1 MVVPVLSCVCELA
14 FCWKQRFCR
23 AFQPGFVSSW
33 NLMMSA
39 TVSKRC
45 RQSVSLLPCE
55 ARSRCHCRP
64 LTNCFHLR
72 SDWTEPKTKA
82 SECHFA
88 SAEPSSPTTKKEFSL
103 PHHPPTKKNKIKKK
117 PHPWGNT
124 SHASLWRCPKSTCKC
139 WAQSCLFRVWS
150 SLFKR
155 SHTLLTLS
163 LCLFKLSRNTQG
175 SRLNLKKKKKSN
187 KRKTKTNKI
196 DGPVWGIV
204 GSLLH
209 THRSL
214 LKHKGHM

>member
-55 ARSRCHCRP
+55 TRSRCHCRP
-64 LTNCFHLR
+64 LTYCFHLR

-88 SAEPSSPTTKKEFSL
+88 SAEPSSPTTKKGFSL
-103 PHHPPTKKNKIKKK
+103 PHHPPTKKTKTKKTTPLGKHISCLFVTVSKI
-117 PHPWGNT
+117 HLN
-124 SHASLWRCPKSTCKC
+124 KC

-175 SRLNLKKKKKSN
+175 SRLNLKKKKSN